1 MPRRAE
7 GRKCARSWKISP
19 LVGSDPEF
27 PDVTPRD
34 AEALREL
41 RRDGVPVGRPVVN
54 GRDRRGVVAIG
65 AVAAVLTL
73 AADQASKLWLLR
85 DFDLAARSPY
95 SVAPGVDLLLAWNR
109 GISYSLLTADSDG
122 GRYLL
127 IGATLLATLLIV
139 WWLWRSTTRTTGLA
153 LGLLIGGAVGNLIDR
168 VLYGAVV
175 DFVFIHSGSFRWY
188 IFNGADCAIVA
199 GVGLLLYEWVMPR
212 EGAGRPQN
220 AAIVTA

>member
-1 MPRRAE
+1 MNGRQNRRA
-7 GRKCARSWKISP
+7 
-19 LVGSDPEF
+19 
-27 PDVTPRD
+27 
-34 AEALREL
+34 
-41 RRDGVPVGRPVVN
+41 
-54 GRDRRGVVAIG
+54 VAIG
-65 AVAAVLTL
+65 AVAAILTL

-95 SVAPGVDLLLAWNR
+95 RLAPGVDLLLAWNR
-109 GISYSLLTADSDG
+109 GISYSLLTADSDM

-127 IGATLLATLLIV
+127 IGGTLLATLLIV
-139 WWLWRSTTRTTGLA
+139 WWLWRSTTLTTGLA

-199 GVGLLLYEWVMPR
+199 GVGLLLFEWVMPR
-212 EGAGRPQN
+212 EVRDAPKMPRSSQHS
-220 AAIVTA
+220 